1 MQKEEWK
8 TIKVFDDYEISNFGR
23 VKSFKRYKNG
33 KILNYYDDS
42 HGYLFVKLYINGKSD
57 NKRIHRLVLET
68 FVGIN
73 PDKPFCNHIDGNKE
87 NNYIENLEWCTHSE
101 NMKHA
106 IETGLINNKGE
117 ESPNF
122 GKSRSEEWKKEQ
134 SKRMKGENH
143 PRSKLT
149 EKNVIEIRVD
159 LNEGILTQRE
169 IAEKFGVTQT
179 IISNIKTGK
188 RWKKRG

>member
-1 MQKEEWK
+1 MNEVWK
-8 TIKVFDDYEISNFGR
+8 SIKDYSDYEVSNLGR
-23 VKSFKRYKNG
+23 IKSFKFGKEIILTPGKDSCGYLYVGLCKNG
-33 KILNYYDDS
+33 KRYP
-42 HGYLFVKLYINGKSD
+42 KS
-57 NKRIHRLVLET
+57 IHRLVLEAFKLNEDLNKT
-68 FVGIN
+68 E
-73 PDKPFCNHIDGNKE
+73 CNHVDGNKE

-159 LNEGILTQRE
+159 LNE
-169 IAEKFGVTQT
+169 
-179 IISNIKTGK
+179 
-188 RWKKRG
+188 